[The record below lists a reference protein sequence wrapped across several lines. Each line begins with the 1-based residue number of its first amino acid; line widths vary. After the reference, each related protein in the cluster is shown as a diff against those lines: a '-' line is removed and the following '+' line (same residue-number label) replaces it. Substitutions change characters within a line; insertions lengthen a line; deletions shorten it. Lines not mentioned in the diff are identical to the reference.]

1 MATADEY
8 AAWIV
13 KNADKKGTPE
23 FETVAAAYKEA
34 KSQEQARTLP
44 EVTVTPETS
53 GQPIGEIPGPRKYEL
68 SEVPMAAIRNA
79 PASGLKVVGDVVTA
93 VTSPVQTVTGL
104 GDIVG
109 GIMEPVTPNFLYGG
123 DSRERA
129 LAARDNFTKYLVDR
143 FGGTE
148 ELKRTM
154 AEDPIGFLGDLST
167 VLSGGAGAAKLAG
180 KAERRFLAGTPEL
193 AQREKKFGTKVN
205 PLEST
210 VVNYFDTAAKYT
222 NPLTPV
228 AATGGYVINKFK
240 GGAERSAAKIVREAA
255 GEDLP
260 KIEAL
265 IRNKQGNLSAAELFA
280 DLDRD
285 QIHALGELARIKDT
299 KNFYSKLDQFREQT
313 RQNTL
318 NNLAGG
324 ATNTEILNNLAKSK
338 QALTEVTTPMRE
350 TSMAAANTGKLKQG
364 LENEATTLGKVASSK
379 VDDVRRFVAAR
390 QRLNAAKTQADLS
403 PNVSQDRL
411 KFTGEMEDAAERV
424 ATKAAEDSLKFGEGA
439 RFAQARADS
448 LAANGFKPLDID
460 GVIRDINRKLND
472 PKIGVSDVNRK
483 VLSTVANKIKEWT
496 ARNGGVIDVEAL
508 YRIRKD
514 TVNEVIDSLGKDPK
528 ASAKY
533 ASKLLAEVRP
543 LIDDAI
549 IKAGGTRW
557 KDYLDTFSHGMD
569 VINQRKMAQ
578 KARDLYKKSP
588 DEFVALVRGERPDL
602 VEEIFG
608 HGRFDLKT
616 EMGSKFKV
624 LDDIAGELERGQKV
638 KAGAEKGAP
647 HVKDIFTENQFKLR
661 LPFFGVKATTGNLIL
676 KELSGKI
683 NAKTAKILE
692 KGFESGKNF
701 EDMLNEVPFGDRG
714 RVYKAFERYG
724 PELTVGKFNAA
735 RTVGN
740 ALAPQNQNNLRND

>member
-1 MATADEY
+1 MATAEEY

-13 KNADKKGTPE
+13 KNADKKGTPD
-23 FETVAAAYKEA
+23 FEKVAAAYKQVRAQAE
-34 KSQEQARTLP
+34 EQSLP
-44 EVTVTPETS
+44 AVTVTPETS
-53 GQPIGEIPGPRKYEL
+53 GQRVN
-68 SEVPMAAIRNA
+68 EVPAPRNYSLGEVPGAMIRNA
-79 PASGLKVVGDVVTA
+79 PASGLKVIGDVVTA
-93 VTSPVQTVTGL
+93 VTSPVQTATAI
-104 GDIVG
+104 GDLVG
-109 GIMEPVTPNFLYGG
+109 GVMEPVTPNILYGG

-129 LAARDNFTKYLVDR
+129 IAARENFAKYLAER

-167 VLSGGAGAAKLAG
+167 VLSGGAGMAKLAG
-180 KAERRFLAGTPEL
+180 KGTR
-193 AQREKKFGTKVN
+193 AITKTTDVG

-210 VVNYFDTAAKYT
+210 LVKGFDTAAKYT
-222 NPLTPV
+222 NPLTPI
-228 AATGGYVINKFK
+228 AAGGGYVVDKFR
-240 GGAERSAAKIVREAA
+240 GGAERSAAKIAREAA

-265 IRNKQGNLSAAELFA
+265 IRNKQGNLSAAEMFA
-280 DLDRD
+280 DLDRN
-285 QIHALGELARIKDT
+285 QIQALGELARIKDT

-313 RQNTL
+313 RQTTL

-324 ATNTEILNNLAKSK
+324 ATNTEILNNLAGSK
-338 QALTEVTTPMRE
+338 QALTDVTTPMRD
-350 TSMAAANTGKLKQG
+350 TSMAAANTGKLKQA
-364 LENEATTLGKVASSK
+364 LETQAATLGKVAADK
-379 VDDVRRFVAAR
+379 VDDVRRFTAAR

-403 PNVSQDRL
+403 PNVSADRL

-424 ATKAAEDSLKFGEGA
+424 ATKAADDSLKYGEGA

-448 LAANGFKPLDID
+448 LAAYNLKPLDTD
-460 GVIRDINRKLND
+460 GVIRDINAKLNN

-508 YRIRKD
+508 YSIRKD
-514 TVNEVIDSLGKDPK
+514 TVNEVIDGLGKDPK
-528 ASAKY
+528 TSAKY
-533 ASKLLAEVRP
+533 AAKLLGEVRP

-549 IKAGGTRW
+549 IKAGGTGW
-557 KDYLDTFSHGMD
+557 KDYLETFSSGMD

-578 KARDLYKKSP
+578 TARDLYKKNP
-588 DEFVALVRGERPDL
+588 NEFVALVRGERPDL

-608 HGRFDLKT
+608 NGRIDIKA
-616 EMGSKFKV
+616 EMGSKFKA
-624 LDDIAGELERGQKV
+624 LDDVAGELERGQKI
-638 KAGAEKGAP
+638 KAGAEKGAAD
-647 HVKDIFTENQFKLR
+647 VKDIFTRNQFKLR
-661 LPFFGVKATTGNLIL
+661 VPFFGVKATVSNAIL
-676 KELSGKI
+676 SELSGKI
-683 NAKTAKILE
+683 NARTAKILE
-692 KGFESGKNF
+692 KGFESGKAF

-724 PELTVGKFNAA
+724 PELTAGKFNAA
-735 RTVGN
+735 RTLSN

>member
-1 MATADEY
+1 MATAEDY

-34 KSQEQARTLP
+34 RAQTQEGSSP
-44 EVTVTPETS
+44 EITYTYPREGSAEPTVEVS
-53 GQPIGEIPGPRKYEL
+53 NEIPAPRKYAL

-93 VTSPVQTVTGL
+93 VTSPIQTTTGI
-104 GDIVG
+104 GDLVG
-109 GIMEPVTPNFLYGG
+109 GLMEPVTPNFMYGG

-129 LAARDNFTKYLVDR
+129 LTARDNFTKYLADR

-167 VLSGGAGAAKLAG
+167 VFSGGAGMAKLAG
-180 KAERRFLAGTPEL
+180 KGTRAITKTAEVGPI
-193 AQREKKFGTKVN
+193 
-205 PLEST
+205 ESKL
-210 VVNYFDTAAKYT
+210 VSGFNTAAKYT
-222 NPLTPV
+222 NPLTPI
-228 AATGGYVINKFK
+228 AAGGGYVVNKFS
-240 GGAERSAAKIVREAA
+240 GGAERSAAKIAREAA

-265 IRNKQGNLSAAELFA
+265 IRSRQGNLSAAELFA
-280 DLDRD
+280 DLDRN
-285 QIHALGELARIKDT
+285 QIQALGELARVKDT

-324 ATNTEILNNLAKSK
+324 ATNTEILNNLVKSK
-338 QALTEVTTPMRE
+338 EALTDITTPMRE
-350 TSMAAANTGKLKQG
+350 TSMAGANTGKLKQK
-364 LENEATTLGKVASSK
+364 LETQASTLGNVAANK
-379 VDDVRRFVAAR
+379 VDDVRRFTAAR

-424 ATKAAEDSLKFGEGA
+424 ATKAADESLKYGEGA

-448 LAANGFKPLDID
+448 LAAHGLKPLDTD
-460 GVIRDINRKLND
+460 GIIRDINGKLNN
-472 PKIGVSDVNRK
+472 PSIGVSDVNRK

-514 TVNEVIDSLGKDPK
+514 TVNEVIDSLGKEPK

-549 IKAGGTRW
+549 IKAGGTGWR
-557 KDYLDTFSHGMD
+557 DYLDTFSHGMD

-578 KARDLYKKSP
+578 TARDLYKKNP

-602 VEEIFG
+602 VEQIFG
-608 HGRFDLKT
+608 HGRIDIKA
-616 EMGSKFKV
+616 EMGNKFKA
-624 LDDIAGELERGQKV
+624 LDDVAGELERGQKI

-647 HVKDIFTENQFKLR
+647 DIKDIFTENQFKLR
-661 LPFFGVKATTGNLIL
+661 IPFFGIKATTGNVIL

-724 PELTVGKFNAA
+724 PELTAGKFNAA
-735 RTVGN
+735 RTLSN
-740 ALAPQNQNNLRND
+740 ALAPQDQNNLNRR